1 MMFPDQSPAT
11 TAGADRLFITKVAPS
26 LTKENMRAHFAQF
39 GALTDVYMPA
49 VPGGASHKG
58 ICFVSFADPASL
70 QVALRHSPH
79 AILGHPVVV
88 DVASPRGPDQ
98 GARSRPPNGLLSPP
112 ETSLETPLPEFGKGV
127 LSSSGQSLE
136 TPSFDTSS
144 LGMPTFSQSL
154 GAAMTSPSME
164 MPTFTQSLGAPMTS
178 PSPEMPTPTP
188 GLEVPPSIE
197 MPTFSPSLGAP
208 MTSPSPEMPT
218 PTPGLEVPP
227 SIEMPTF
234 SPSLG
239 APMTSP
245 SPEMP
250 TFSPSL
256 GTPMTSPSPE
266 IPTMSPP
273 TLEAPMSSPSPEMSM
288 TLPGFGSEAQVI
300 SPGLEMQMTMP
311 GLDMSAN
318 AAAMLAARQAMAT
331 QQAMAMIATQQAM
344 AQQQAMATAA
354 MSMAMFNPM
363 PAPMMPG
370 PADLASVTDIL
381 NESLRSSSAAS
392 FAAASPP
399 AASPP
404 SSGTTGTP
412 VPGRLFVT
420 RVTPDMTKI
429 DLQIYFQKFGALDDV
444 FVPSGGKGIAFV
456 SFREAVTAQE
466 VLKTQQHMVKP
477 GKAVLVDQAMDR
489 PPLAGGQKGR
499 SCFGHGAAWGS
510 GGAPAGVSSRPKP
523 Y

>member
-311 GLDMSAN
+311 GLDMSA
-318 AAAMLAARQAMAT
+318 
-331 QQAMAMIATQQAM
+331 
-344 AQQQAMATAA
+344 
-354 MSMAMFNPM
+354 
-363 PAPMMPG
+363 
-370 PADLASVTDIL
+370 
-381 NESLRSSSAAS
+381 
-392 FAAASPP
+392 ASPP